1 MKLKFSFFRKIM
13 GLLKGKKKII
23 AVICIVAIG
32 GTTVYAYKT
41 KNSTQVI
48 EKIPTTTTIQ
58 TGDLS
63 KKVSATG
70 TARASE
76 ETSIFI
82 ELSQE
87 VEEVFVEVGDEVT
100 EGQLLVTYNT
110 EDTKKELE
118 NKIRQAEITYENAQ
132 LSIQELIEPATGTEL
147 IDLQSQV
154 LSAEKSIK
162 DTKTEITNTET
173 KITQAEKDVETAKTN
188 VENNERLYEFGGIS
202 KETLDSS
209 KTTYDTAVT
218 TLEQLKQSK
227 ESLESSLS
235 SLELNLEKANLNLQ
249 TGTDKL
255 SDTTTANNYTKELN
269 TLETAQ
275 ISLQEAQDEL
285 AKVTDATYSPV
296 AGTVIECNAVEGQML
311 TDSTVMMKVADL
323 TNIDLDAYVSEYD
336 ISNIQVGQ
344 KVEITSDGIEN
355 KVYTGTVTK
364 IDPIASEQSSFS
376 GSETVVPIVI
386 HMDDPDERV
395 MPGISFDLEI
405 ITTDLSD
412 ISYIPISSVSKD
424 NNGNTFVYTL
434 DENEM
439 LVKTPVELG
448 TYSDMY
454 VEIISGI
461 SEGQEFIETIADN
474 MKEGTALSDYKTEMV
489 VEENKENE
497 ESSVLDSMGGAGMQG
512 GGMPAGGSMPSGG
525 GMPNSGGRA
534 SGAGMR

>member
-1 MKLKFSFFRKIM
+1 MKLKLSFFRKIVQ
-13 GLLKGKKKII
+13 LIKGKKKII
-23 AVICIVAIG
+23 AIVCIVAIG
-32 GTTVYAYKT
+32 GTTAYAYKT
-41 KNSTQVI
+41 KTSTQVI
-48 EKIPTTTTIQ
+48 ERIPTTTTIQ

-100 EGQLLVTYNT
+100 ENQLLVTYNT

-118 NKIRQAEITYENAQ
+118 NKIRQAEITYENTQ
-132 LSIQELIEPATGTEL
+132 LSLQELIEPATGTEL

-154 LSAEKSIK
+154 LSAEKSIE
-162 DTKTEITNTET
+162 DTKTEISNTEV

-188 VENNERLYEFGGIS
+188 VENNEKLYEIGGIS
-202 KETLDSS
+202 KETLDNS

-218 TLEQLKQSK
+218 TLDQLKQSK
-227 ESLESSLS
+227 EFLESSLS
-235 SLELNLEKANLNLQ
+235 TLELNLEKANINLQ

-255 SDTTTANNYTKELN
+255 SDTATANNYTKQLN
-269 TLETAQ
+269 SLETAQ
-275 ISLQEAQDEL
+275 ISLEEAKDEL

-296 AGTVIECNAVEGQML
+296 SGTVIECNAVEGQML

-344 KVEITSDGIEN
+344 KVEITSDGIEG

-364 IDPIASEQSSFS
+364 IELVASEQSSFS

-405 ITTDLSD
+405 ITTELSD

-424 NNGNTFVYTL
+424 DNGDTFVYTL

-461 SEGQEFIETIADN
+461 SEGQEFVETVADN

-489 VEENKENE
+489 IEENKESE
-497 ESSVLDSMGGAGMQG
+497 ESSMLDSVGGAR
-512 GGMPAGGSMPSGG
+512 MPAGGMPSGG
-525 GMPNSGGRA
+525 GRA
-534 SGAGMR
+534 GGAGMR